1 MITLST
7 IMLIFVMF
15 VVIAILLLKIIDLQY
30 KISYYKQKLLN
41 RDIDTSIVDS
51 MNIFDILISV

>member
-15 VVIAILLLKIIDLQY
+15 VVIAILLLKIIELQY
-30 KISYYKQKLLN
+30 KISYYKQKLLS
-41 RDIDTSIVDS
+41 RDVDTSIVDS
-51 MNIFDILISV
+51 MNIFDILISK

>member
-15 VVIAILLLKIIDLQY
+15 IVIAILLLKIIDLQY

>member
-51 MNIFDILISV
+51 MNIFDILITK